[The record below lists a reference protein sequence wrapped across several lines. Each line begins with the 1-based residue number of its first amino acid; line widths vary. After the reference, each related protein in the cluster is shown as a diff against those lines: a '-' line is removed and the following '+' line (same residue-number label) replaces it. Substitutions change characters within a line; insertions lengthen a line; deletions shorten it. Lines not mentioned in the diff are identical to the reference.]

1 MGGVKPSIATMRK
14 RDLTAL
20 GATLGLGSRAALDV
34 RPIEQLRRQV
44 QQAWETRNA
53 RHADGAR

>member
-34 RPIEQLRRQV
+34 RPIELLRRQV
-44 QQAWETRNA
+44 QAAWDA
-53 RHADGAR
+53 RHAGGAR